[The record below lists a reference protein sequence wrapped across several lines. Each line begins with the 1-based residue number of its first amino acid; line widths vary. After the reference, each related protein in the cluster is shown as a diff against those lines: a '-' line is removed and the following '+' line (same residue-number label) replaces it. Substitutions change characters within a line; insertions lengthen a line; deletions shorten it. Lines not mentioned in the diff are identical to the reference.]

1 MNKVCFIG
9 NLASDVYFNIYEKNN
24 RLTMVAT
31 VFVAVSQRI
40 SKKSNK
46 KPSPNF
52 IPVTAFN
59 KLAEA
64 MSENLH
70 KGAKVGI
77 YGRLQPKRWTDKAGN
92 RRFDVGVIISR
103 IDFLSPKSSSTGS
116 EASNPPSRA
125 K

>member
-77 YGRLQPKRWTDKAGN
+77 YGRLQSKR
-92 RRFDVGVIISR
+92 
-103 IDFLSPKSSSTGS
+103 
-116 EASNPPSRA
+116 
-125 K
+125 

>member
-31 VFVAVSQRI
+31 VFVAVSQHI

-77 YGRLQPKRWTDKAGN
+77 YSRLQSKRWTDKAGN

-103 IDFLSPKSSSTGS
+103 IDFLSPKSSSADT